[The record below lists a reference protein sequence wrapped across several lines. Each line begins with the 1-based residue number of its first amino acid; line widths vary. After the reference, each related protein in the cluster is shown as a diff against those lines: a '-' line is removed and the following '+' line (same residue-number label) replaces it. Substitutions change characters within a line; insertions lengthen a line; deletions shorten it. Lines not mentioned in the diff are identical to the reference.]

1 MRFMHLLDSDTHP
14 PPRFRATHQGRPSRR
29 KQSHP
34 TKVTSNQ
41 AQSPLSKSAKNKS
54 PAKEAPSHAGASQ
67 SSASTHPEHRQRTL
81 DFWAGSKGGSR
92 DVIKSGGAASAAAD
106 PRAAHP
112 HPRHGSAAVMTV
124 VEDQMD
130 AMVRAGL
137 QDELTQRTEE
147 LAWLRTANTELTEE
161 LERERTEAAEST
173 KR

>member
-1 MRFMHLLDSDTHP
+1 
-14 PPRFRATHQGRPSRR
+14 
-29 KQSHP
+29 
-34 TKVTSNQ
+34 
-41 AQSPLSKSAKNKS
+41 
-54 PAKEAPSHAGASQ
+54 
-67 SSASTHPEHRQRTL
+67 
-81 DFWAGSKGGSR
+81 
-92 DVIKSGGAASAAAD
+92 
-106 PRAAHP
+106 
-112 HPRHGSAAVMTV
+112 MTV